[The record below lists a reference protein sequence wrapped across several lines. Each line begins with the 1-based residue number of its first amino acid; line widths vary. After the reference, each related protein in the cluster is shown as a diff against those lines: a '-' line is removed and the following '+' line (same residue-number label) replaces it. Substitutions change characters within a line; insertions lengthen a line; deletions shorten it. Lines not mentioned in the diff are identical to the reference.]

1 MKTVSRQQCAVDGCQ
16 RQLYCR
22 GYCELHY
29 RRVRRSG
36 STDLPPR
43 LVHQPSPCS
52 IEDCAAPH
60 WARGLCA
67 THYKQWWISTK
78 GHTRAKCA
86 VAWCARRAV
95 ARGLCSTHYDRW
107 NKGGDPHTKS
117 IKELTPEARFWSFV
131 DRRGADKCWLWTG
144 GTNYPPRDYGHL
156 KVEGQTVLAHRFSY
170 ELHKGP
176 VPDGMSVCHSCDT
189 PRCVNPDHLWVGTA
203 ADNSAD
209 MLAKGR
215 HTIHAAK
222 LTPAEVRTI
231 RRLRAEKGCTY
242 EALGERFGVSGVA
255 IRYAVTRKTWK
266 DVP

>member
-1 MKTVSRQQCAVDGCQ
+1 MKNVSRRQCAVAGCE
-16 RQLYCR
+16 RAYYCR
-22 GYCELHY
+22 GYCEVHY
-29 RRVRRSG
+29 RRWKRNG
-36 STDLPPR
+36 STELLERPP
-43 LVHQPSPCS
+43 HTPKPCS
-52 IEDCAAPH
+52 VDGCGRPVL
-60 WARGLCA
+60 ARGKCSN
-67 THYKQWWISTK
+67 HYKQWWEQAR
-78 GHTRAKCA
+78 GHTRPKCE
-86 VAWCARRAV
+86 VEWCAKPAV
-95 ARGLCSTHYDRW
+95 ARGLCGTHYDRW

-117 IKELTPEARFWSFV
+117 LKESTPEERFWSFV
-131 DRRGADKCWLWTG
+131 DKGGECWLWTG
-144 GTNYPPRDYGHL
+144 GTNYPPKDYGHL
-156 KVEGQTVLAHRFSY
+156 KVEGRTVLAHRFSY

-189 PRCVNPDHLWVGTA
+189 PRCVNPNHLWVGTA

-231 RRLRAEKGCTY
+231 RRLRSEKGYTY